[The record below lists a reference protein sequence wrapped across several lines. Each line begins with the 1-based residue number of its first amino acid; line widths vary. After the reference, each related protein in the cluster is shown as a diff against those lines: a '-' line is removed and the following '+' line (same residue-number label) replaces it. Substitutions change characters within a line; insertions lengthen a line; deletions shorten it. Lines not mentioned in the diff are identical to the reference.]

1 MEPLRLQQRKRILS
15 LSNHPAV
22 YQNIL
27 PVSPVNL
34 LFSVI
39 LKTLYCFLQQSGCLT
54 CSSFHRGAGGKQR
67 DCKYLYVFSSISS
80 FLFLLHPQIWPHPD
94 LSSPVVAVVRLVSS
108 PFLSFCP
115 FCFVYMCVFFVLVC
129 LLVGSGQIETPML
142 NLAKRVNH
150 WVWDPNEE
158 RKRLE
163 SWQQEQERL
172 LQVLQR
178 EIVSLERND
187 VLDGSVKTHI
197 GLLVGLFS
205 RVQWL

>member
-1 MEPLRLQQRKRILS
+1 MEPLRCQQRKGIIS

-22 YQNIL
+22 YQNTL
-27 PVSPVNL
+27 PVSLVNL
-34 LFSVI
+34 SAI
-39 LKTLYCFLQQSGCLT
+39 LKTLSCFLQQSGCLT
-54 CSSFHRGAGGKQR
+54 CSSFHRGPGGKQR
-67 DCKYLYVFSSISS
+67 DCKYLYAFSFFLSVSPPSS
-80 FLFLLHPQIWPHPD
+80 DLTPSWPFVSSGRCSQTCVLTFPLFLSLLLRIH
-94 LSSPVVAVVRLVSS
+94 V
-108 PFLSFCP
+108 
-115 FCFVYMCVFFVLVC
+115 CFFFVLVC

-178 EIVSLERND
+178 EVVYLERND

-197 GLLVGLFS
+197 GLLVGLFY